1 MQYRPFGRT
10 GVNISTLGFGCMR
23 LPEIQKEDGSWEV
36 DQEKTDAML
45 MRAYELGVNYFDTAF
60 YYCHSNSE
68 IAIGK
73 ALKPIRDKVYISTKC
88 PLELVKEPGDFRK
101 TLMESLRKLDT
112 PYVDFYHFWGINQK
126 TFDEKI
132 VPMGLI
138 AEAQKLKEEGL
149 IRHIS
154 FSFHDSPE
162 ALKHIIDFGCIQG
175 EAQAAATRGDSEES
189 LALVG
194 QVPDLHG
201 GEGLES
207 VLLQYN
213 LLDRANE
220 EMIQYA
226 AKKGLGVV
234 VMGPVGGGRLAAP
247 TELAAK
253 LGTEAVNTYELAFKF
268 VLGNPGVCCALSG
281 MQTIDMVEQNAK
293 VASLENPM
301 SEEEWRRVGES
312 LENLKKFS
320 ELYCTGCGYCQP
332 CPKGINIPRI
342 FQAYTYQNV
351 YGLTELAK
359 NTWNGYLN
367 DQKNPGV
374 HPDACVN
381 CGYCERKCP
390 QHLQVRELLKKVSGV
405 LTEL

>member
-1 MQYRPFGRT
+1 MQYRPFGNT

-45 MRAYELGVNYFDTAF
+45 MRAYELGVNYFDTAL

-68 IAIGK
+68 IAVGK

-101 TLMESLRKLDT
+101 TLETSLKKLDT

-132 VPMGLI
+132 VPMNLI
-138 AEAQKLKEEGL
+138 AETQKLKEEGL

-162 ALKHIIDFGCIQG
+162 ALKHIIDNGM
-175 EAQAAATRGDSEES
+175 
-189 LALVG
+189 
-194 QVPDLHG
+194 
-201 GEGLES
+201 GLES

-226 AKKGLGVV
+226 AAKGLGVV

-281 MQTIDMVEQNAK
+281 MQTIDMVEQNAV

-301 SEEEWRRVGES
+301 SEEEWHHYYS
-312 LENLKKFS
+312 
-320 ELYCTGCGYCQP
+320 Q
-332 CPKGINIPRI
+332 
-342 FQAYTYQNV
+342 
-351 YGLTELAK
+351 
-359 NTWNGYLN
+359 
-367 DQKNPGV
+367 
-374 HPDACVN
+374 
-381 CGYCERKCP
+381 
-390 QHLQVRELLKKVSGV
+390 
-405 LTEL
+405 

>member
-1 MQYRPFGRT
+1 MQYRPFGKT

-45 MRAYELGVNYFDTAF
+45 MRAYELGVNYFDTAL

-88 PLELVKEPGDFRK
+88 PMDLVKEPGDLRK
-101 TLMESLRKLDT
+101 VLETSLKKLDT

-132 VPMGLI
+132 APMNLI
-138 AEAQKLKEEGL
+138 AEAYKLKEEGL
-149 IRHIS
+149 LRHIS
-154 FSFHDSPE
+154 FSFHDTPE
-162 ALKHIIDFGCIQG
+162 ALKHIIDNG
-175 EAQAAATRGDSEES
+175 
-189 LALVG
+189 V
-194 QVPDLHG
+194 
-201 GEGLES
+201 GLES

-226 AKKGLGVV
+226 ASKGLGVV

-281 MQTIDMVEQNAK
+281 MQTIDMVEQNAV

-301 SEEEWRRVGES
+301 SEDEWRRVGES

-320 ELYCTGCGYCQP
+320 ELYCTGCAYCQP
-332 CPKGINIPRI
+332 CPKGINIPKI
-342 FQAYTYQNV
+342 FQAYTYLNV
-351 YGLTELAK
+351 YGLKDLAK

-367 DQKNPGV
+367 NEKEPGV
-374 HPDACVN
+374 SPDACVN

-390 QHLQVRELLKKVSGV
+390 QHLQVRELLKKVQGV
-405 LTEL
+405 LSAL

>member
-1 MQYRPFGRT
+1 MQYRPFGNT

-45 MRAYELGVNYFDTAF
+45 MRAYELGVNYFDTAL

-68 IAIGK
+68 IAVGK

-101 TLMESLRKLDT
+101 TLETSLKKLDT

-162 ALKHIIDFGCIQG
+162 ALKHIIDN
-175 EAQAAATRGDSEES
+175 
-189 LALVG
+189 
-194 QVPDLHG
+194 

-281 MQTIDMVEQNAK
+281 MQTIDMVEQNAV

-301 SEEEWRRVGES
+301 SEDEWRRVGES

-332 CPKGINIPRI
+332 CPKGINIPKI
-342 FQAYTYQNV
+342 FQAYTYLNV
-351 YGLTELAK
+351 YGLKDLAK

-367 DQKNPGV
+367 NEKEPGV
-374 HPDACVN
+374 SPDACVN

-390 QHLQVRELLKKVSGV
+390 QHLQVRELLKKVQGV
-405 LTEL
+405 LSEL

>member
-1 MQYRPFGRT
+1 MQYRPFGNT
-10 GVNISTLGFGCMR
+10 GVNISALGFGCMR
-23 LPEIQKEDGSWEV
+23 LPEIQQEDGSWIV

-45 MRAYELGVNYFDTAF
+45 MRAYELGVNYFDTAL

-101 TLMESLRKLDT
+101 VLETSLKKLDT

-162 ALKHIIDFGCIQG
+162 ALKHIIDN
-175 EAQAAATRGDSEES
+175 
-189 LALVG
+189 
-194 QVPDLHG
+194 

-281 MQTIDMVEQNAK
+281 MQNIDMVEQNAK

-342 FQAYTYQNV
+342 FQAYTYKNV

-359 NTWNGYLN
+359 NTWNGYLTN
-367 DQKNPGV
+367 EKDPGV

-390 QHLQVRELLKKVSGV
+390 QHLKVRELLKKVAGTLSS
-405 LTEL
+405 L

>member
-1 MQYRPFGRT
+1 MQYRRFGNT

-23 LPEIQKEDGSWEV
+23 LSEIQKEDGSWEV
-36 DQEKTDAML
+36 DQEKTNAML
-45 MRAYELGVNYFDTAF
+45 MRAYELGVNYFDTAL

-101 TLMESLRKLDT
+101 TLETSLKKLDT

-132 VPMGLI
+132 VPMNLI

-162 ALKHIIDFGCIQG
+162 ALKHIIDNGM
-175 EAQAAATRGDSEES
+175 
-189 LALVG
+189 
-194 QVPDLHG
+194 
-201 GEGLES
+201 GLES

-281 MQTIDMVEQNAK
+281 MQNIDMVEQNAK

-332 CPKGINIPRI
+332 CPKGINIPKI
-342 FQAYTYQNV
+342 FQAYTYLNV
-351 YGLTELAK
+351 YGLTDLAK
-359 NTWNGYLN
+359 NTWNGYLTN
-367 DQKNPGV
+367 EKNPGV
-374 HPDACVN
+374 SPAECVN

-390 QHLQVRELLKKVSGV
+390 QHLKVRELLKKVEGV
-405 LTEL
+405 LSAL

>member
-1 MQYRPFGRT
+1 MQYRPFGNT

-23 LPEIQKEDGSWEV
+23 LPEIQLEDGSWQV

-45 MRAYELGVNYFDTAF
+45 RRAFDLGVNYFDTAL

-88 PLELVKEPGDFRK
+88 PLERVKEPGDFRK
-101 TLMESLRKLDT
+101 TLEESLSKLDT

-138 AEAQKLKEEGL
+138 EEAKKLKEEGL

-162 ALKHIIDFGCIQG
+162 ALKHIIDN
-175 EAQAAATRGDSEES
+175 
-189 LALVG
+189 
-194 QVPDLHG
+194 
-201 GEGLES
+201 GEGLET

-213 LLDRANE
+213 LLDRTNE

-226 AKKGLGVV
+226 AKKGIGVV

-247 TELAAK
+247 TELAEK
-253 LGTEAVNTYELAFKF
+253 LGTGEKLNTYELALRF

-281 MQTIDMVEQNAK
+281 MQTIDMVEKNVA
-293 VASLENPM
+293 VASLEEPM
-301 SEEEWRRVGES
+301 TEAEWRRIGDS

-342 FQAYTYQNV
+342 FQAYTYLNV

-359 NTWNGYLN
+359 NTWNGYLTN
-367 DQKNPGV
+367 EKNPGV
-374 HPDACVN
+374 SPDACVN

-390 QHLQVRELLKKVSGV
+390 QHLQVRELLKMVQGKLSA
-405 LTEL
+405 L

>member
-1 MQYRPFGRT
+1 MQYRPFGNT

-45 MRAYELGVNYFDTAF
+45 MRAYELGVNYFDTAL

-68 IAIGK
+68 IAVGK

-101 TLMESLRKLDT
+101 VLETSLKKLDT

-132 VPMGLI
+132 VPLGLI

-162 ALKHIIDFGCIQG
+162 ALKHIIDYGCIQG

-189 LALVG
+189 LAPIG

-201 GEGLES
+201 GSGLES

-247 TELAAK
+247 TELAQK
-253 LGTEAVNTYELAFKF
+253 LGTEAVNTY
-268 VLGNPGVCCALSG
+268 
-281 MQTIDMVEQNAK
+281 
-293 VASLENPM
+293 
-301 SEEEWRRVGES
+301 
-312 LENLKKFS
+312 
-320 ELYCTGCGYCQP
+320 
-332 CPKGINIPRI
+332 
-342 FQAYTYQNV
+342 
-351 YGLTELAK
+351 
-359 NTWNGYLN
+359 
-367 DQKNPGV
+367 
-374 HPDACVN
+374 
-381 CGYCERKCP
+381 
-390 QHLQVRELLKKVSGV
+390 
-405 LTEL
+405 

>member
-1 MQYRPFGRT
+1 MQYRPFGKT
-10 GVNISTLGFGCMR
+10 GINISTLGFGCMR

-36 DQEKTDAML
+36 DQEKTNAML
-45 MRAYELGVNYFDTAF
+45 RRAYDLGVNYFDTAL

-68 IAIGK
+68 IAIGQ

-88 PLELVKEPGDFRK
+88 PMDLVKEPGDLRK
-101 TLMESLRKLDT
+101 VLLTSLKKLDT
-112 PYVDFYHFWGINQK
+112 DYVDFYHFWGINQK

-132 VPMGLI
+132 APMNLI
-138 AEAQKLKEEGL
+138 AEAYKLKEEGL
-149 IRHIS
+149 LRHIS
-154 FSFHDSPE
+154 FSFHDTPE
-162 ALKHIIDFGCIQG
+162 ALKHIIDN
-175 EAQAAATRGDSEES
+175 
-189 LALVG
+189 
-194 QVPDLHG
+194 

-226 AKKGLGVV
+226 ASKGLGVV

-281 MQTIDMVEQNAK
+281 MQTIDMVEQNAV

-301 SEEEWRRVGES
+301 SENEWRRVGES

-332 CPKGINIPRI
+332 CPKGIKIPTI
-342 FQAYTYQNV
+342 FQAYTYHNV
-351 YGLTELAK
+351 YGLHDLAK
-359 NTWNGYLN
+359 RVYQGYVN
-367 DQKNPGV
+367 NEKEPGATSK
-374 HPDACVN
+374 DCVS
-381 CGYCERKCP
+381 CGYCEKKCP
-390 QHLQVRELLKKVSGV
+390 QHLKVRELLKKAEAA
-405 LTEL
+405 LEAL

>member
-1 MQYRPFGRT
+1 MQYRPFGKT
-10 GVNISTLGFGCMR
+10 GINISTLGFGCMR

-36 DQEKTDAML
+36 DQEKTNAML
-45 MRAYELGVNYFDTAF
+45 RRAYDLGVNYFDTAL

-68 IAIGK
+68 IAIGQ

-88 PLELVKEPGDFRK
+88 PMDLVKEPGDLRK
-101 TLMESLRKLDT
+101 VLLTSLKKLDT
-112 PYVDFYHFWGINQK
+112 DYIDFYHFWGINQK
-126 TFDEKI
+126 VFDEKI
-132 VPMGLI
+132 APMNLI
-138 AEAQKLKEEGL
+138 AEAYKLKEEGL
-149 IRHIS
+149 LRHIS
-154 FSFHDSPE
+154 FSFHDTPE
-162 ALKHIIDFGCIQG
+162 ALKHIIDN
-175 EAQAAATRGDSEES
+175 
-189 LALVG
+189 
-194 QVPDLHG
+194 

-226 AKKGLGVV
+226 ASKGLGVV

-281 MQTIDMVEQNAK
+281 MQTIDMVEQNAV

-332 CPKGINIPRI
+332 CPKGINIPKI
-342 FQAYTYQNV
+342 FQAYTYLNV
-351 YGLTELAK
+351 YGLTETAK

-374 HPDACVN
+374 SPSECIN

-390 QHLQVRELLKKVSGV
+390 QHLKVRELLKKVEGV
-405 LTEL
+405 LSAL

>member
-1 MQYRPFGRT
+1 MQYRPFGNT

-23 LPEIQKEDGSWEV
+23 LPEIQQEDGSWIV

-45 MRAYELGVNYFDTAF
+45 MRAYELGVNYFDTAL

-101 TLMESLRKLDT
+101 TLETSLKKLDT

-132 VPMGLI
+132 VPMNLI

-162 ALKHIIDFGCIQG
+162 ALKHIID
-175 EAQAAATRGDSEES
+175 
-189 LALVG
+189 
-194 QVPDLHG
+194 H

-247 TELAAK
+247 TELATK

-301 SEEEWRRVGES
+301 SEAEWRRVGES

-342 FQAYTYQNV
+342 FQAYTYKNV
-351 YGLTELAK
+351 YGLTDLAR

-367 DQKNPGV
+367 NEKDPGV

-390 QHLQVRELLKKVSGV
+390 QHLQVRELLKKVAGV
-405 LTEL
+405 LSSL

>member
-1 MQYRPFGRT
+1 MQYRPFGNT

-45 MRAYELGVNYFDTAF
+45 MRAYELGVNYFDTAL

-68 IAIGK
+68 IAVGK

-101 TLMESLRKLDT
+101 TLETSLKKLDT
-112 PYVDFYHFWGINQK
+112 PYVYFYHFWGINQK

-162 ALKHIIDFGCIQG
+162 ALKHIIDNG
-175 EAQAAATRGDSEES
+175 
-189 LALVG
+189 V
-194 QVPDLHG
+194 
-201 GEGLES
+201 GLES

-281 MQTIDMVEQNAK
+281 MQTIDMVEQNAV

-301 SEEEWRRVGES
+301 SEDEWRRVGES

-320 ELYCTGCGYCQP
+320 ELYCTGCSYCQP
-332 CPKGINIPRI
+332 CPKGINIPKI
-342 FQAYTYQNV
+342 FQAYTYLNV
-351 YGLTELAK
+351 YGLKDLAK

-367 DQKNPGV
+367 NEKEPGV
-374 HPDACVN
+374 SPDACVN

-390 QHLQVRELLKKVSGV
+390 QHLQVRELLKKVQGV
-405 LTEL
+405 LSAL